1 MTHQRLRILVSAF
14 ACSPFRGSEPGI
26 GWNVVTRLANYHD
39 VTVLVGDLRKDLL
52 CKRELDEWLA
62 SNGPKPGLTFCH
74 VGPDRAIQIWERLHR
89 LPGLWPLYYRAYGIW
104 QKRALHLARSMH
116 ANRRFDAV
124 HELTY
129 QSARTPGYLWKL
141 GVPFFW
147 GPISGAPV
155 IPPAF
160 YGMFGWSGSFR
171 PLSRDLLNRVQLKL
185 GGSVARIARRARRVF
200 VATPEDELHAR
211 SRWYICPELLPASGS
226 DPTIHGS
233 LHRREPGR
241 PVRIVWSGRMV
252 ARKALPLLLN
262 ALARLPV
269 QSDWTLAV
277 LGDGPMRID
286 WQKKAKRLGLSAER
300 IRWHGR
306 LDLAQA
312 KTEMSRCDLLV
323 HTALTEGTP
332 NVVLEGLSFGLPVI
346 CHDVC
351 GMSLVVTDTCGIK
364 VPLVSP
370 ELSISGFGCAIRSF
384 FDKPDLLAQFSESAL
399 LRSKELTWDSIA
411 MRISEAYTNAA
422 EELQSR

>member
-1 MTHQRLRILVSAF
+1 MTHKRLRILVSAF
-14 ACSPFRGSEPGI
+14 ACSPFRGSEAGI
-26 GWNVVTRLANYHD
+26 GWNVVSRLANYHN
-39 VTVLVGDLRKDLL
+39 VTVLVGDLRKDLI

-62 SNGPKPGLTFCH
+62 RNGPTPGLTFHH
-74 VGPDRAIQIWERLHR
+74 VGPDRVALFWERLHR
-89 LPGLWPLYYRAYGIW
+89 LPGLWPLYYRAYNIW
-104 QKRALHLARSMH
+104 QKRALRLARSMH
-116 ANRRFDAV
+116 AEHRFDAV

-141 GVPFFW
+141 GAPFFW

-171 PLSRDLLNRVQLKL
+171 PLSRDLLNRVQLRL
-185 GGSVARIARRARRVF
+185 GGSVARIARRARKVF
-200 VATPEDELHAR
+200 VATPEDELHAC

-241 PVRIVWSGRMV
+241 PVRIVWSGLMV

-286 WQKKAKRLGLSAER
+286 WQKQSKRIGLSAER
-300 IRWHGR
+300 IRWHGK

-332 NVVLEGLSFGLPVI
+332 NVVLEGLSLGLPVI

-351 GMSLVVTDTCGIK
+351 GMSLVVTDACGIK
-364 VPLVSP
+364 IPLVSP
-370 ELSISGFGCAIRSF
+370 ELSISGFSCAIRSF
-384 FDKPDLLAQFSESAL
+384 LDKPDLLAQFSEGAL
-399 LRSKELTWDSIA
+399 LRSKELTWESIA